1 MKQLALFSCLV
12 FLHLCGYAQTPF
24 TIWNFNNLTALPST
38 GSGTLTNIGGTT
50 FTYASGA
57 VSGGSSDTAVVNN
70 AYNTTGYAPQNTAPK
85 TAGVQVAVSTVGF
98 QNIQFR
104 FDQRLSNTA
113 CNTYVV
119 QYTTDITAPVPVW
132 IDAQVFTFTPAPSGT
147 GDVWY
152 NLRNT
157 DLSAITALD
166 DNPNVGFRIVSDYDP
181 IAGTYLAAR
190 STSSYSPSGTSRFDM
205 ITVSGESLIPPVPF
219 QLQFIG
225 NDKTV
230 NEQTGTTNVYAIIDV
245 AGNASASV
253 DVNVSSFSN
262 ASSGSDY
269 TIGNVTL
276 SIPANAQAGDTLTLP
291 ITIMDDLNIESDE
304 YIILKFSNAVNANY
318 QANDQYVVYIK
329 DNDKILPV
337 ASNKLALTL
346 VNSFSNGVA
355 GTNSAEIVAYDS
367 ISQRLYIANSIG
379 AKLNIVSFENPANP
393 VMLYSISISAY
404 GNINSVAVK
413 NGLVALAI
421 ENTSPQQNGY
431 VVFLD
436 SNGNFLHQVNA
447 GAMPDMITFNH
458 AGTKVYTANE
468 GEPNTAYTVDPEG
481 TITVVDLSLGVL
493 NATSSQINFN
503 ALNGQE
509 VALRAQGIR
518 IFGPGASVS
527 QDMEPEYITIADDDS
542 KAWVSLQENNAMAEI
557 NLNTNTITAVYPLGF
572 KNYNQAE
579 NSFDASNTTLGI
591 NLAQYPV
598 KGMYLPD
605 AIAQFTTGGNTYIFS
620 ANEGDA
626 REYAGFSEIKRVNAA
641 NYLLD
646 NTIFPQ
652 ATEMKNNSLLGRLNI
667 TSTLGD
673 TDNDGDFD
681 EIYTFGARSFS
692 VWQANAGL
700 SQVYDS
706 KNELELITEN
716 HPIYGSMFNA
726 SNGVGIT
733 VKDRSDDKGPEPE
746 GIAIGTIN
754 TTPYVFIA
762 LERIGG
768 VMAYDISNPIAPQYV
783 TYQNNRGPDLGSEG
797 IVFINNLQSPDG
809 NNYVILANEIS
820 STLSIYKVEENCAG
834 TPTAGLPGF
843 LSDTVCLGSSDSL
856 WVNIPFQTK
865 GVHYQWQQNTGLGW
879 SNVAPGNGDT
889 TLQYVTDL
897 LFVNTQFRLI
907 ATCTNSN
914 EQDTT
919 DIINIVLN
927 PLPVPAITASAN
939 NVCAHSLITLT
950 ASGADTY
957 LWSGGITNAIPFSIA
972 VTTVYTVTATDV
984 NGCNADE
991 TYTVTVNNAADDISL
1006 ASAFN
1011 AQSNSG
1017 NVSDNQHQLQ
1027 NTLLN
1032 YYTGNCN
1039 LIASIDEN
1047 VADMGNTLVTVQVEN
1062 SVPTHNNQPYVKR
1075 WFQVS
1080 ADTNSAARVYFYFTQ
1095 DDFNTYNAYA
1105 TLNNWP
1111 LLPINELDAAGIV
1124 NIRFTKN
1131 DDAGLGS
1138 NPLVIIPDSIS
1149 YNASA
1154 LYWVIGINTPSFSQF
1169 RLHAANA
1176 GGTPLPLTWLA
1187 FTAKATASGHELYWE
1202 TANEINVRNFAIQ
1215 QSANGVDFNTLGWKE
1230 TDASHQYTF
1239 SNQALI
1245 NGQNFYRI
1253 AQYDMDGHINYSKT
1267 ILINHSSHT
1276 DEVMLYPNPANDF
1289 VKLSFVSSNETPAN
1303 VDIYDITGRKVLSMR
1318 LVTKIGTNLT
1328 SISLQTLPKGMYTLN
1343 LNRNNEADQV
1353 IKLIKK

>member
-245 AGNASASV
+245 AGNAAASI

-291 ITIMDDLNIESDE
+291 ITIMDDLNMESDE

-346 VNSFSNGVA
+346 VNSFSNGLA

-367 ISQRLYIANSIG
+367 MSQRLYIANSIG

-393 VMLYSISISAY
+393 VMLYSINISAY

-503 ALNGQE
+503 ALDGQE

-652 ATEMKNNSLLGRLNI
+652 ATEIKNNSLLGRLNI
-667 TSTLGD
+667 TKHL
-673 TDNDGDFD
+673 
-681 EIYTFGARSFS
+681 
-692 VWQANAGL
+692 
-700 SQVYDS
+700 
-706 KNELELITEN
+706 
-716 HPIYGSMFNA
+716 
-726 SNGVGIT
+726 
-733 VKDRSDDKGPEPE
+733 
-746 GIAIGTIN
+746 
-754 TTPYVFIA
+754 
-762 LERIGG
+762 
-768 VMAYDISNPIAPQYV
+768 
-783 TYQNNRGPDLGSEG
+783 RG
-797 IVFINNLQSPDG
+797 
-809 NNYVILANEIS
+809 
-820 STLSIYKVEENCAG
+820 
-834 TPTAGLPGF
+834 
-843 LSDTVCLGSSDSL
+843 
-856 WVNIPFQTK
+856 
-865 GVHYQWQQNTGLGW
+865 
-879 SNVAPGNGDT
+879 
-889 TLQYVTDL
+889 
-897 LFVNTQFRLI
+897 
-907 ATCTNSN
+907 
-914 EQDTT
+914 
-919 DIINIVLN
+919 
-927 PLPVPAITASAN
+927 
-939 NVCAHSLITLT
+939 
-950 ASGADTY
+950 
-957 LWSGGITNAIPFSIA
+957 
-972 VTTVYTVTATDV
+972 
-984 NGCNADE
+984 
-991 TYTVTVNNAADDISL
+991 
-1006 ASAFN
+1006 
-1011 AQSNSG
+1011 
-1017 NVSDNQHQLQ
+1017 
-1027 NTLLN
+1027 
-1032 YYTGNCN
+1032 
-1039 LIASIDEN
+1039 
-1047 VADMGNTLVTVQVEN
+1047 
-1062 SVPTHNNQPYVKR
+1062 
-1075 WFQVS
+1075 
-1080 ADTNSAARVYFYFTQ
+1080 
-1095 DDFNTYNAYA
+1095 
-1105 TLNNWP
+1105 
-1111 LLPINELDAAGIV
+1111 
-1124 NIRFTKN
+1124 
-1131 DDAGLGS
+1131 
-1138 NPLVIIPDSIS
+1138 
-1149 YNASA
+1149 
-1154 LYWVIGINTPSFSQF
+1154 
-1169 RLHAANA
+1169 
-1176 GGTPLPLTWLA
+1176 
-1187 FTAKATASGHELYWE
+1187 
-1202 TANEINVRNFAIQ
+1202 
-1215 QSANGVDFNTLGWKE
+1215 
-1230 TDASHQYTF
+1230 
-1239 SNQALI
+1239 
-1245 NGQNFYRI
+1245 YR
-1253 AQYDMDGHINYSKT
+1253 Q
-1267 ILINHSSHT
+1267 
-1276 DEVMLYPNPANDF
+1276 
-1289 VKLSFVSSNETPAN
+1289 
-1303 VDIYDITGRKVLSMR
+1303 
-1318 LVTKIGTNLT
+1318 
-1328 SISLQTLPKGMYTLN
+1328 
-1343 LNRNNEADQV
+1343 
-1353 IKLIKK
+1353 